1 MSEFKFNSYTFINY
15 FALASALSGCAYV
28 ANNFITHVFDMP
40 GLFGFLDLIGVTQ
53 FYEKSS
59 YEGLAIAIGF
69 FQSLTYFAAIFLP
82 LLHFEKTSR
91 KRAKS

>member
-28 ANNFITHVFDMP
+28 ANNFITHVYDMP

-69 FQSLTYFAAIFLP
+69 FQSYLLCSDFFPAILKNMS
-82 LLHFEKTSR
+82 EASEII
-91 KRAKS
+91 SY